1 MISIIRSQIGSS
13 SRGRFVLSNP
23 ASCTAPCMISEPTL
37 WRQVLYTSVPSARC
51 SCVALRASSAAAP
64 ILRNV
69 SVSWRKC
76 ARATSSRSP
85 SLGSCSH
92 GPVREYCP
100 RAPLVPPSLWHL
112 EHVVLHTTAPVF
124 LSFPLLHVCIDL
136 PYSSTY
142 GHFCPLRP
150 GHGPCSFGIRV
161 VDSVCRVRC
170 DLGERPRRLHII
182 V

>member
-1 MISIIRSQIGSS
+1 MMLAIRSQIGRSS
-13 SRGRFVLSNP
+13 CGSRMLSNH
-23 ASCTAPCMISEPTL
+23 ASCTAPCRISEATR

-92 GPVREYCP
+92 CPVREYCP
-100 RAPLVPPSLWHL
+100 RAPLVPPSLSLWHL

-124 LSFPLLHVCIDL
+124 LSFPLLHVCIGL
-136 PYSSTY
+136 PCSSTY

-161 VDSVCRVRC
+161 VVVVNVISGRDNGDS
-170 DLGERPRRLHII
+170 
-182 V
+182 

>member
-1 MISIIRSQIGSS
+1 MMLAIRSQIGRSS
-13 SRGRFVLSNP
+13 CASRMLSNP

-92 GPVREYCP
+92 CPVREYCP
-100 RAPLVPPSLWHL
+100 RAPLVPPSLSLWHL

-124 LSFPLLHVCIDL
+124 LSFPLLHVCIGL
-136 PYSSTY
+136 PCSSTY

-161 VDSVCRVRC
+161 VVVVAVISGRDHGDS
-170 DLGERPRRLHII
+170 
-182 V
+182 